1 MTRISTRSIS
11 VIALA
16 GVLFVG
22 SLTGVF
28 TASQAPVVQTPAA
41 QGESQSASPQSRPS
55 PESRIPNPE
64 SRPAAQLATMQ
75 QYCVSCHN
83 DRTKVAGVS
92 FQGITPESV
101 GQHADVLEKAVRK
114 MRGRVMPPPGARQP
128 DGAALDSLVAYLEDS
143 LDKAA
148 GKAHLSDQVVLHR
161 LNRKEYANAVRDL
174 LAVDIDASEL
184 LPADDIAEGFDNIA
198 TALQVSPSFI
208 EQYVIAA
215 RAVAVKAVGRPDARA
230 GGWTFRAPPGN
241 QLTHV
246 AGLPLGTRG
255 GILAKVDLP
264 SDGEYQVDVADIV
277 THIWGNGMEFENPL
291 VVTLDNKLVYETVI
305 GGEEDMKLY
314 DQVQNGALDRVNAR
328 LKKIRFFA
336 TAGPHKIG
344 VAFKRRT
351 FAESDDQLQMFARG
365 GGQDRLYRVNSF
377 QLQGPFDAKG
387 ISATPSRERIFTCKP
402 DSADAQEGPASAA
415 AAARSRRSSP
425 EVATSDVACARQI
438 ITSLAT
444 RAYRRPVSADDVN
457 ELLQYYEEGAK
468 EGGFEGGVRSAL
480 TGLLASPFFLY
491 RGERVPAN
499 LRPGEAYAISDLE
512 LASKLSFFLWNTIPD
527 EELLK
532 LAVDGK
538 LSDPATLDRQVKRML
553 ADSRSVT
560 LAGNFVHQWLDMKRL
575 DEIVPDSAVF
585 PYASGRSD
593 PRQDFRTELTL
604 FADSIFREDR
614 SVLDLLRAKHT
625 FVNERIALHY
635 GITDVKGDRFRRVE
649 LEQSARWGLL
659 GKGGVLMA
667 AAYPNRTS
675 PVLRGAFV
683 LKHIQGVPPATPPP
697 DVPTL
702 DEKDIG
708 TPKAL
713 TVREMIAKHRA
724 SPTCASCHAVMD
736 PLGLALENFDATGM
750 WRERDRYAG
759 VPIDS
764 SGVLPDGTPIKG
776 PDDLRQALLRRPD
789 QFAQTFTEGLL
800 TYATG
805 RKLEHYDMPTVRRIV
820 RGAAGTDYRFSA
832 LVQSV
837 VRSEQ
842 FRMRRVPQSAPPASS
857 TGQQ

>member
-1 MTRISTRSIS
+1 MLNSEFRMQKMKRAARGTV

-16 GVLFVG
+16 SVALIA
-22 SLTGVF
+22 SLTSVL
-28 TASQAPVVQTPAA
+28 TATPGQVSAPQQARAPQAAAA
-41 QGESQSASPQSRPS
+41 QG
-55 PESRIPNPE
+55 
-64 SRPAAQLATMQ
+64 QLATME
-75 QYCVSCHN
+75 QYCVGCHN
-83 DRTKVAGVS
+83 DRVKTAGVS
-92 FQGITPESV
+92 FQGVTSQSI
-101 GQHADVLEKAVRK
+101 GQHAELFEKAVRK

-128 DGAALDSLVAYLEDS
+128 SGATTDALVAYLEDA

-148 GKAHLSDQVVLHR
+148 GKAHVRDQVVLHR

-174 LAVDIDASEL
+174 LAVEIDSTEL

-215 RAVAVKAVGRPDARA
+215 RAVAVKAVGRPDARP
-230 GGWTFRAPPGN
+230 GGWTFRAAPGT

-246 AGLPLGTRG
+246 PGLPLGTRG
-255 GILAKVDLP
+255 GILARVDLP
-264 SDGEYQVDVADIV
+264 SDGEYQVDIADIV

-291 VVTLDNKLVYETVI
+291 VVTLDNKIVYETVI

-336 TAGPHKIG
+336 TAGPHRIG
-344 VAFKRRT
+344 VAFRRRT
-351 FAESDDQLQMFARG
+351 FAESDDVQQMFAKG
-365 GGQDRLYRVNSF
+365 GGQDRQYRINSF

-387 ISATPSRERIFTCKP
+387 IGSTPSRERIFICKAET
-402 DSADAQEGPASAA
+402 ADAQEK
-415 AAARSRRSSP
+415 
-425 EVATSDVACARQI
+425 CARQI

-444 RAYRRPVSADDVN
+444 RAYRRSVSAEDVN
-457 ELLQYYEEGAK
+457 ELLLYYREGLK
-468 EGGFEGGVRSAL
+468 DGGFEGGIRSAI
-480 TGLLASPFFLY
+480 TGVLASPFFLY
-491 RGERVPAN
+491 RGERVPSGMRA
-499 LRPGEAYAISDLE
+499 GDTYAISDLE
-512 LASKLSFFLWNTIPD
+512 LASKLSFFLWSTIPD
-527 EELLK
+527 EELLE
-532 LAVDGK
+532 LAIDGK
-538 LSDPATLDRQVKRML
+538 LSDPATLDRQVTRML

-560 LAGNFVHQWLDMKRL
+560 LASNFVQQWLDMKRL

-593 PRQDFRTELTL
+593 PRDDFRTELTL
-604 FADSIFREDR
+604 FADSVFKEDR
-614 SVLDLLRAKHT
+614 SVIDLLRAKHT
-625 FVNERIALHY
+625 FVNERLALHY

-649 LEQSARWGLL
+649 LAQSARWGLL

-675 PVLRGAFV
+675 PVLRGAFI
-683 LKHIQGVPPATPPP
+683 LKHIQGVPPANPPMN
-697 DVPTL
+697 VPTL

-708 TPKAL
+708 TTKAL

-724 SPTCASCHAVMD
+724 NPTCASCHAVMD

-750 WRERDRYAG
+750 WRDRDRYAG
-759 VPIDS
+759 VAIDA
-764 SGVLPDGTPIKG
+764 SGELPDGTPITG
-776 PDDLRQALLRRPD
+776 PDDLRNALLRRPD

-805 RKLEHYDMPTVRRIV
+805 RKLEYYDLPTVRRIV
-820 RGAAGTDYRFSA
+820 RGAAASGYRFST

-842 FRMRRVPQSAPPASS
+842 FRMRRVPQAVPAETS
-857 TGQQ
+857 TAAAQ